1 MGKFCQCLRNH
12 IMKMI
17 NLEKKNM
24 IPLTQDKNLLH
35 MGKEHEDKTANDKNY
50 CKIN

>member
-1 MGKFCQCLRNH
+1 MR
-12 IMKMI
+12 MI

>member
-1 MGKFCQCLRNH
+1 MR
-12 IMKMI
+12 MI

-35 MGKEHEDKTANDKNY
+35 MGKEHEDKTTNDKNY
-50 CKIN
+50 LKIS

>member
-12 IMKMI
+12 IMRMI

-35 MGKEHEDKTANDKNY
+35 MGKEHEDKTTNDKNY
-50 CKIN
+50 LKIS

>member
-1 MGKFCQCLRNH
+1 
-12 IMKMI
+12 MI